1 MISIPETVIEKI
13 GFAVGEKILDV
24 ATLVSP
30 ETIAATGF
38 KTQHITEKTL
48 FEMVR
53 EAIADLGEFDHSQIG
68 GVIAT
73 TFSNEER
80 FPALAVRV
88 ATEIGIEGCG
98 IPAYD
103 IQMACSAYPYAL
115 MAATR
120 LAADTGKKVL
130 VIDADIQSRYA
141 KSAATRAVMGDAATA
156 TIVSAQ
162 KDGKS
167 YYDFFSRADDALR
180 CRDEIVMDG
189 FKVFSFVAREVSG
202 WLKEF
207 IARLGEGE
215 RDFQFVPHQANMY
228 MVRQLA
234 NALNLSDKLLVS
246 GDEFGNVGSSSIPL
260 TLATR
265 ACAGR
270 ALVAGFGAG
279 LSAAAALVRLADGF
293 KGRQ

>member
-1 MISIPETVIEKI
+1 
-13 GFAVGEKILDV
+13 
-24 ATLVSP
+24 
-30 ETIAATGF
+30 
-38 KTQHITEKTL
+38 
-48 FEMVR
+48 
-53 EAIADLGEFDHSQIG
+53 
-68 GVIAT
+68 
-73 TFSNEER
+73 
-80 FPALAVRV
+80 
-88 ATEIGIEGCG
+88 
-98 IPAYD
+98 
-103 IQMACSAYPYAL
+103 MACSAYPYAL

-180 CRDEIVMDG
+180 CSDEIAMDG
-189 FKVFSFVAREVSG
+189 FKVFSFVAREVSA